1 MLVLSNR
8 ISFVLAATF
17 ACLAHGAEFPT
28 ALEGEVVSQ
37 KDGWRNTVAVRGLS
51 FTEGRLAGRG
61 DLSVK
66 PRPMRTS
73 TVCES
78 TPQSTERTVWPP
90 MAASIQWWW
99 YSPRQQA
106 PGVTQSP

>member
-66 PRPMRTS
+66 PPTHANKRCMRIDTARNQRNVQSGRQWQHRFNGGGIPLASRPP
-73 TVCES
+73 V
-78 TPQSTERTVWPP
+78 
-90 MAASIQWWW
+90 
-99 YSPRQQA
+99 
-106 PGVTQSP
+106 